1 MGRQVK
7 CPYCEQSLDKDEA
20 LPYKKRY
27 YHTACFNTWQRE
39 AEDRKDLYEYICNL
53 YNLAAPT
60 GMIRKQVKDF
70 QEEYK
75 YKLKGIELAL
85 KYFYELLG
93 NNPQEH
99 GGIGIVPYIY
109 EDAKRNYIEEKRVIE
124 AATKF
129 EERKELH
136 FTLKEVKD
144 EIPRD
149 LIDIAQL

>member
-7 CPYCEQSLDKDEA
+7 CPYCEQSLDKEEA

-27 YHTACFNTWQRE
+27 YHTNCFNTWQRE
-39 AEDRKDLYEYICNL
+39 AEDRKSLYEYICEL
-53 YNLAAPT
+53 YNLDAPT
-60 GMIRKQVKDF
+60 GMIRKQIKDF

-124 AATKF
+124 AASKF

-136 FTLKEVKD
+136 FTLKEAKD